1 MPLYQS
7 LLVSASD
14 RRFIAEHGYLNC
26 LLMLSSYVSPKCD
39 FKTHV

>member
-14 RRFIAEHGYLNC
+14 RRFIAEHGYLNSEMLDDFRMT
-26 LLMLSSYVSPKCD
+26 LLI
-39 FKTHV
+39 